1 MSQLSKMIRT
11 AAALGCFLIS
21 GGAAIGAYHLFTG
34 SPKET
39 YSDHKVVTESFGP
52 ASQQVEGAE
61 GGAEG
66 GRERGEQRAPGEQQ
80 RLEGGRKVMS
90 IQHVTHKEGLR
101 DPAGIGLGFVLVGL
115 MVSGVAV
122 GVDVFTNKSN

>member
-1 MSQLSKMIRT
+1 MAQPSKMIRT

-52 ASQQVEGAE
+52 ASREGEGAE
-61 GGAEG
+61 GG
-66 GRERGEQRAPGEQQ
+66 
-80 RLEGGRKVMS
+80 RKVVS
-90 IQHVTHKEGLR
+90 IQHVTHKEGVH
-101 DPAGIGLGFVLVGL
+101 DPTGTGLGFVLLGL
-115 MVSGVAV
+115 MVCGAAA

>member
-1 MSQLSKMIRT
+1 MAQLSKMIRT

-52 ASQQVEGAE
+52 ASPEQQWEGA
-61 GGAEG
+61 
-66 GRERGEQRAPGEQQ
+66 
-80 RLEGGRKVMS
+80 EGGRKVMS

-101 DPAGIGLGFVLVGL
+101 DPTGIAIGFVLLGL